1 MKKILSHFKNCF
13 SFLLAVSFLFLSFPL
28 FAQRRVVDN
37 AGLLSGSE
45 ISALESLAAQIASTY
60 NFDLV
65 IVTETSI
72 DNTSP
77 MNYADDYF
85 DYNGYGFG
93 RDRDGCLFL
102 QVTGTRDYWFSTS
115 GRGKKILNS
124 AAYNKLES
132 DVVSFLRND
141 DPAGAYRTF
150 IGDWENFLALDAYDK
165 SDNFVTEHA
174 LWFYIGAWVI
184 SLIISFVAVSI
195 MKTKLNNVHP
205 KTEAD
210 RFIIPGSLAFTMRQD
225 SFLYSSVT
233 KNQRVNSSS
242 SDSRSHMSSSGR
254 SHGGGGGRY

>member
-1 MKKILSHFKNCF
+1 MKKTLFV
-13 SFLLAVSFLFLSFPL
+13 FLLVVSFLFLSFPL

-37 AGLLSGSE
+37 AGLLSGTE
-45 ISALESLAAQIASTY
+45 ISALESLAAQIAFAY

-65 IVTETSI
+65 ILTETSI
-72 DNTSP
+72 GNASP
-77 MNYADDYF
+77 MNYADNYF
-85 DYNGYGFG
+85 DYNGYGLG

-102 QVTGTRDYWFSTS
+102 QVTETRDYRFSTS

-150 IGDWENFLALDAYDK
+150 IADWENFLALDAYSK

-174 LWFYIGAWVI
+174 LWFYIGAWVV
-184 SLIISFVAVSI
+184 SLIIMLVAVSI
-195 MKTKLNNVHP
+195 MKAKLNNVHP

-210 RFIIPGSLAFTMRQD
+210 RFIIPGSLAFTLRQD
-225 SFLYSSVT
+225 SFLYSAVT
-233 KNQRVNSSS
+233 KSER
-242 SDSRSHMSSSGR
+242 SDSYSSGGSGSHMSSSGR